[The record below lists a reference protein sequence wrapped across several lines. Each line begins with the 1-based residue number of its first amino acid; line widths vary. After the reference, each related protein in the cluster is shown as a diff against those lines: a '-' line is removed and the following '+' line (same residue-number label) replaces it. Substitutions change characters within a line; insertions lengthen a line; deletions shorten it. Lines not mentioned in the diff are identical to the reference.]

1 MPRSYSDQ
9 ITVEK
14 TPAYFIT
21 PEVPRLLHA
30 MNPEVKLLLVVRD
43 PVTRAISDYVQ
54 ASTKRPL
61 DAFETMALLD
71 ARLGLINT
79 SWAAVKIGLYA
90 KHLQV
95 GSGSGVSTDVKFVI
109 QIGSDWPQTG
119 QIWDFL

>member
-1 MPRSYSDQ
+1 
-9 ITVEK
+9 
-14 TPAYFIT
+14 
-21 PEVPRLLHA
+21 

-90 KHLQV
+90 KHLQ
-95 GSGSGVSTDVKFVI
+95 TWLDVFPRSQLHLVDGHKLVT
-109 QIGSDWPQTG
+109 QPAQEMAKVE
-119 QIWDFL
+119 QFLGLPPFIS